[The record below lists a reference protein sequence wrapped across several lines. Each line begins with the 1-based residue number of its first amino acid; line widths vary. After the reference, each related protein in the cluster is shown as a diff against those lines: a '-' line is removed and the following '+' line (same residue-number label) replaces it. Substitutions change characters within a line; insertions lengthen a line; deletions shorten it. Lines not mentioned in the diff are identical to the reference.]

1 MLVVLAVVRIFVTL
15 YFCVLL
21 LFFFS
26 SRRRHTRCALVTGV
40 QTCALPISAQ
50 SRDVADRARHLLS
63 AWRATDSGVALA
75 VRVTPRASR
84 DGWGKHDPEH
94 FGVRLAA
101 PPAEDAANARLIAF
115 IAKAFKVAKRDVTL
129 IGGARKTQ
137 RLNSSHYSAPP

>member
-1 MLVVLAVVRIFVTL
+1 MLCLV
-15 YFCVLL
+15 CVC
-21 LFFFS
+21 FFFS

-40 QTCALPISAQ
+40 QTCALPI

-94 FGVRLAA
+94 FGVRIAA
-101 PPAEDAANARLIAF
+101 PPVEDAANARLIAF

-129 IGGARKTQ
+129 IGGDTG
-137 RLNSSHYSAPP
+137 RLKRLTIAGDPDTLAGIAASLYGAQA